1 MTDVEPASA
10 PRREAMGGLAKGL
23 AILELFGPELP
34 RLTVAEA
41 ARGTGLSPASAR
53 RCLLTL
59 EESGYVTHDGKFF
72 RPAPRL
78 VRLGSSFLE
87 TSDLPGLAT
96 PCVDRARDDL
106 DESVSVAIQDD
117 SYVVFVAR
125 AEVRRIVAAGVRLG
139 ARLPV
144 LSSAS
149 GRVLLA
155 AQPPEATEALLANW
169 SPTRSTPATLDT
181 PDAIRERIDRA
192 REDGYSMTDEELE
205 SGMRTLS
212 VPVVDSRGTTRA
224 AMSVAAFTSRATV
237 ADLVDRFV
245 PVLRREADRLGRTL

>member
-23 AILELFGPELP
+23 AILELFGPDLP

-96 PCVDRARDDL
+96 PCVDRARDEL
-106 DESVSVAIQDD
+106 DESVS
-117 SYVVFVAR
+117 VAR

-149 GRVLLA
+149 GRVLLS
-155 AQPPEATEALLANW
+155 AQPPEATEALLAHW
-169 SPTRSTPATLDT
+169 SPTRSTPAALDT
-181 PDAIRERIDRA
+181 PDAIRERIDQA

-237 ADLVDRFV
+237 ADLKNRFI